1 METIIG
7 LGQAGCAIADKF
19 AAEYK
24 QYDVYKID
32 AGMDT
37 FPQKNVYNMP
47 WQPGPEEY
55 EANCPDLSDFFKKV
69 SGEVLFVLGGSG
81 NVSGTT
87 LRILEYLKHC
97 DINVLYIR
105 PDVELLSGIKEK
117 QEWIAFNVLQEYA
130 RSGVFKRLWLVDNA
144 MVEEILGEVP
154 VIGYYDRLN
163 NTIIATLHMINVY
176 NHNEPVNDTFSGIHE
191 THRISTIGISDLKDG
206 EPKLFFPLKKISD
219 MRYYYA
225 INKQRLRTDGKLFAK
240 IKKQVTERA
249 EEELKTSYGIFS
261 TSYNN
266 DYVYM
271 VCSTPIIQGPEP
283 EDEKK

>member
-1 METIIG
+1 MDTIIG
-7 LGQAGCAIADKF
+7 LGKAGCSVVDKF
-19 AAEYK
+19 SAEYK
-24 QYDVYKID
+24 QYEVYKID

-55 EANCPDLSDFFKKV
+55 ENNCPDMSEFFKKIT
-69 SGEVLFVLGGSG
+69 GEVLFVLGGSG
-81 NVSGTT
+81 SITGAT

-97 DINVLYIR
+97 EINVLYIR

-117 QEWIAFNVLQEYA
+117 QEWLTFNVLQEYA
-130 RSGVFKRLWLVDNA
+130 RSGVFKRLWLIDNTS
-144 MVEEILGEVP
+144 VEEILGEVP
-154 VIGYYDRLN
+154 VIGYHDRLN
-163 NTIIATLHMINVY
+163 
-176 NHNEPVNDTFSGIHE
+176 
-191 THRISTIGISDLKDG
+191 RISTIGISDVKDG
-206 EPKLFFPLKKISD
+206 KPKLFFPLKQISD

-225 INKQRLRTDGKLFAK
+225 INKQRLKTDGKLFAK
-240 IKKQVTERA
+240 IKKKVTGRV
-249 EEELKTSYGIFS
+249 EEELKTSYAIFP

>member
-1 METIIG
+1 MAKTVFNREDIDFTKEPMFFG
-7 LGQAGCAIADKF
+7 EGQNV
-19 AAEYK
+19 
-24 QYDVYKID
+24 QRYDVFKY
-32 AGMDT
+32 
-37 FPQKNVYNMP
+37 PQFDKLN
-47 WQPGPEEY
+47 QTI
-55 EANCPDLSDFFKKV
+55 V
-69 SGEVLFVLGGSG
+69 S
-81 NVSGTT
+81 
-87 LRILEYLKHC
+87 
-97 DINVLYIR
+97 
-105 PDVELLSGIKEK
+105 
-117 QEWIAFNVLQEYA
+117 
-130 RSGVFKRLWLVDNA
+130 VF
-144 MVEEILGEVP
+144 
-154 VIGYYDRLN
+154 
-163 NTIIATLHMINVY
+163 HMINVY